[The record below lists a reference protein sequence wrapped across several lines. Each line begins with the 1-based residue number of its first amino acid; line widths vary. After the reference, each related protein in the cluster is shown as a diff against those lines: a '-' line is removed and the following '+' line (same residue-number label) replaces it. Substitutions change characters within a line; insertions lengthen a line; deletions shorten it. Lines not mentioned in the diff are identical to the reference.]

1 MSAQPYLEAVDLD
14 RPKDEIMRRVEESVR
29 KHGKTRFFVDPTH
42 LRERKVL
49 ATG

>member
-1 MSAQPYLEAVDLD
+1 MSTQPYLEAVDLD
-14 RPKDEIMRRVEESVR
+14 RSKDEIMRRVEESVR
-29 KHGKTRFFVDPTH
+29 KHGKTGFVDPTH